1 MVKIALA
8 GGSGNVGRE
17 ILDALVARGKHEIL
31 ILSRKDAPNTDFG
44 QGVKWVQTSY
54 DDVTHLVQVL
64 EGVHTVLSFVA
75 KPADPTNTAPWNTQK
90 NLIDASI
97 KAGVRRFAP
106 SEWGSSKF
114 EHTFW
119 YGYKEETR
127 QYLASINKDK
137 KVLEY
142 CLFQP
147 GLFINYM
154 TYPYSSSKYVKLFET
169 PINYYQRR
177 ALVVDGGEDAIIT
190 FTTAQDLAKV
200 VALAVEYEGEW
211 PVVGGIQGAQVT
223 VGQLIALGEKIRGG
237 PFDVT
242 KLKADDLQA
251 GVVKAPWL
259 PKFEHPSMPPETV
272 GAIAPSLVSGM
283 LLGFV
288 AGNMVC
294 SDEWNRLLPGFKF
307 TQPEEFLTAA
317 WAEIDAGAKTVFTS
331 Y

>member
-1 MVKIALA
+1 MVRIAIA

-31 ILSRKDAPNTDFG
+31 ILSRKDDPAANFG
-44 QGVKWVQTSY
+44 PGVKWVQTNY
-54 DDVTHLVQVL
+54 DNPAHLAQVL
-64 EGVHTVLSFVA
+64 EGVHTVLSFVSG
-75 KPADPTNTAPWNTQK
+75 PADPTSAAQRATQK

-114 EHTFW
+114 EYMFW
-119 YGYKEETR
+119 YGFKEETR
-127 QYLASINKDK
+127 KYLATINKDK

-147 GLFINYM
+147 GLFTNYM
-154 TYPYSSSKYVKLFET
+154 TYPFNSSKHVQLFET
-169 PINYYQRR
+169 PFNFYQRR
-177 ALVVDGGEDAIIT
+177 ALVVEECEDAIIT

-211 PVVGGIQGAQVT
+211 PIIGGVQGAQVSIA
-223 VGQLIALGEKIRGG
+223 QLIALGEKIRGG

-242 KLKADDLQA
+242 NLKTDDLKA

-259 PKFEHPSMPPETV
+259 PKVEHPSIPPETLDAV
-272 GAIAPSLVSGM
+272 APSLLSGM
-283 LLGFV
+283 LRGIV
-288 AGNMVC
+288 AGNLEC
-294 SDEWNRLLPGFKF
+294 SDQWNRLLPGYEF
-307 TQPEEFLTAA
+307 TQPEDFLATA
-317 WAEIDAGAKTVFTS
+317 WSEIEAGVKTTFTS
-331 Y
+331 Q